1 MSPREL
7 SIRASSRACSSVGM
21 RIMDVA
27 PSSDEPS
34 LEIAAPSRPVGRRR
48 SSGIP
53 PCHDRR
59 RPSRRTSAFLGAK
72 RSRRLMTRAS
82 VRLARVTSICR
93 CWAYKDHQITRC
105 AIRARRAPCANRP
118 LGKLFETHAV
128 GAAGDHD
135 LGVFAVADIA
145 LKIANA
151 VPPTQFI
158 AGASAC
164 TATHSPPD
172 SAASTAV
179 SSAETRSGSTARIF
193 APSCAK
199 RSTVARPLPIPS
211 PGLCCER
218 GGLIRPQ
225 CRRIIRRH
233 NLDDL
238 IALAG
243 STRRRGRPTGRL
255 GPSRQP
261 ATGRLR
267 QRRRIRRARCG
278 F

>member
-1 MSPREL
+1 MFPQWVLPLRRPDNHQLRTAMVTANWRGCEGGLHPRTPSRLVRRAAMLTPTLLCRMS
-7 SIRASSRACSSVGM
+7 M
-21 RIMDVA
+21 RPQRSTAVA
-27 PSSDEPS
+27 
-34 LEIAAPSRPVGRRR
+34 IAA
-48 SSGIP
+48 
-53 PCHDRR
+53 
-59 RPSRRTSAFLGAK
+59 
-72 RSRRLMTRAS
+72 
-82 VRLARVTSICR
+82 ARVASRVT
-93 CWAYKDHQITRC
+93 
-105 AIRARRAPCANRP
+105 
-118 LGKLFETHAV
+118 
-128 GAAGDHD
+128 
-135 LGVFAVADIA
+135 
-145 LKIANA
+145 
-151 VPPTQFI
+151 
-158 AGASAC
+158 SAC

-179 SSAETRSGSTARIF
+179 SSAETRSRSTARIF

-199 RSTVARPLPIPS
+199 RSIVARPLPIPS

-218 GGLIRPQ
+218 DGLIRPQ